1 MAAAA
6 AALREQPQNYS
17 LWAFVVSVNFEDVA
31 VTFSWEEWDLLDE
44 PQRCLYRDVML
55 ENLALITSL
64 GCCHE
69 VETKKTSFE
78 QNVYFQRM
86 SQIRTPKADL
96 SSKKAHP
103 CELCVQILTDFLYLG
118 QCQGIHSK
126 QKLHR
131 SGKQLYVST
140 NLHQHQKQC
149 IGEKLFRRDVDRTS
163 FVMNCKF
170 HVSGKSLVFRVV
182 EKDFLTRSQFLQQWA
197 TDTWER
203 SSRTECETAFQ
214 RGKTYPNWGEVSK
227 KSHLIV
233 YQRVHTRE
241 KPYKCSESGKSFS
254 RNSTLLQH
262 QRIHT
267 GERPYECSE
276 CVKTFNQRS
285 ALHQHQRLHTGSRP
299 YKCTDC
305 GKSFADN
312 STFIKH
318 RRIHTGERPYECS
331 KCGKAFSQSS
341 SLLRHQSVHT
351 GERPYECGECGKS
364 FRQKPNL
371 IQHWRI
377 HTRERPFKCEKLFSN
392 KSHLTEHQRVH
403 TRERPYE
410 CGECKKFFSKRSHL
424 IIHQRVHTG
433 ERPYKCNECG
443 KSFSQNSTLLQ
454 HQRIHTGERPYE
466 CSDCGKTF
474 NQRSAL
480 HQHQRLHTG
489 SRPYKCTDC
498 GKSFADNSTFIK
510 HRRIHTGERPY
521 ECSKCGKAFSQSS
534 SLLRHWRVHAGERPY
549 ECGECGKSFRQSFP
563 KFFTPSTSQS
573 SLEKNLT
580 SKENLRSWLAQT
592 VFQHQRTHTGSKPC
606 MSAMNV
612 GSTLQK
618 ASDSLNT

>member
-6 AALREQPQNYS
+6 AALREQPQ
-17 LWAFVVSVNFEDVA
+17 VSVNFEDVA

-69 VETKKTSFE
+69 VENEKTSFE

-118 QCQGIHSK
+118 ECQGIHSK

-140 NLHQHQKQC
+140 NLHQHQKLC

-197 TDTWER
+197 TNTWER

-233 YQRVHTRE
+233 YQRVHTGER
-241 KPYKCSESGKSFS
+241 PYKCSEYGKSFS

-285 ALHQHQRLHTGSRP
+285 TLHQHQRLHTGSRPISALIVGNPLPIIPPSLNTGEFTLEKGLMSAANVGKHFPKVLHSFDIGEFMLEKGLMNVESVENPLGKSPTLFNIGEFTLEKDLLNVRNYLATSPISLNTKEFTLEKGHMSVGNHQRLHTGSRP
-299 YKCTDC
+299 YKCTVV
-305 GKSFADN
+305 GN
-312 STFIKH
+312 
-318 RRIHTGERPYECS
+318 P
-331 KCGKAFSQSS
+331 
-341 SLLRHQSVHT
+341 L
-351 GERPYECGECGKS
+351 P
-364 FRQKPNL
+364 
-371 IQHWRI
+371 
-377 HTRERPFKCEKLFSN
+377 
-392 KSHLTEHQRVH
+392 
-403 TRERPYE
+403 
-410 CGECKKFFSKRSHL
+410 
-424 IIHQRVHTG
+424 II
-433 ERPYKCNECG
+433 P
-443 KSFSQNSTLLQ
+443 
-454 HQRIHTGERPYE
+454 P
-466 CSDCGKTF
+466 
-474 NQRSAL
+474 
-480 HQHQRLHTG
+480 
-489 SRPYKCTDC
+489 
-498 GKSFADNSTFIK
+498 
-510 HRRIHTGERPY
+510 
-521 ECSKCGKAFSQSS
+521 
-534 SLLRHWRVHAGERPY
+534 
-549 ECGECGKSFRQSFP
+549 
-563 KFFTPSTSQS
+563 
-573 SLEKNLT
+573 
-580 SKENLRSWLAQT
+580 
-592 VFQHQRTHTGSKPC
+592 
-606 MSAMNV
+606 
-612 GSTLQK
+612 
-618 ASDSLNT
+618 SLNTGEFTLEKGLMSAANVGKHFPKVLHSFDITEFIGEKSYK